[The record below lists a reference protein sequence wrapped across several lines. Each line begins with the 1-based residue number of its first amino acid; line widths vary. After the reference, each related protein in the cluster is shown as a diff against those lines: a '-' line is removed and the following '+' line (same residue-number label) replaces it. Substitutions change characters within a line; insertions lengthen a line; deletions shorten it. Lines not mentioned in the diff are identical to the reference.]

1 MISTKK
7 LVQLARKWQ
16 KISAIKRR
24 RITLAHITEITDT
37 SSTCSTSGKA
47 EKGCF
52 VVYSADQK
60 RFLLPLE
67 YLNNEIIRQLFDM
80 AEEEFGLPGN
90 GPLTLPCD
98 SQLMEYAI
106 ALIKRRVTVDV
117 ERALLTSISSC
128 SSNSLSYNL
137 HHQATSHQSAIC
149 SF

>member
-7 LVQLARKWQ
+7 LIKLARKWQ
-16 KISAIKRR
+16 KIAVIKRR
-24 RITLAHITEITDT
+24 RITPAHAIEITDT
-37 SSTCSTSGKA
+37 SSSCSTSTKP

-67 YLNNEIIRQLFDM
+67 YLNNKIIRQLFDM

-90 GPLTLPCD
+90 GPLALPCN

-106 ALIKRRVTVDV
+106 TLIKRQVPEDV
-117 ERALLTSISSC
+117 ERALLTSIDSCRSS
-128 SSNSLSYNL
+128 SLSYNV
-137 HHQATSHQSAIC
+137 HHKETRHQVAIC
-149 SF
+149 SI